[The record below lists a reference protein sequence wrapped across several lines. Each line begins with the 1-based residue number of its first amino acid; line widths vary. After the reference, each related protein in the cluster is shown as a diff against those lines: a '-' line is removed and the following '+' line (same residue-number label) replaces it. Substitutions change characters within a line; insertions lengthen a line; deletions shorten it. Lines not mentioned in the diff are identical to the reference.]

1 MAITSI
7 KTGSSFTNLKKY
19 NDFLAGNTA
28 YNPPNFYSLATVSVG
43 AGGSSAITFS
53 SIPSGYKHLQIRAIV
68 RTNRSAGVDIMSMR
82 MNSDTGNNYAD
93 HLVYGDGANVQL
105 DRNSSYGK
113 INIQRVA
120 SDNLNNGVVSPFV
133 IDILDYTN
141 TNKNT
146 TVRYLGGY
154 DANGSGRMVFGSGLW
169 LNTDAI
175 TTITLEGLEFSSNYN
190 QYSRFTLYGVR

>member
-19 NDFLAGNTA
+19 NDFLAGNA
-28 YNPPNFYSLATVSVG
+28 PYIPPNFYSLATVSVG

-53 SIPSGYKHLQIRAIV
+53 SIPSGYKHLQIRALA

-93 HLVYGDGANVQL
+93 HLVYGDGSSAQT

-120 SDNLNNGVVSPFV
+120 SDNLNSGIFSPFV
-133 IDILDYTN
+133 IDILDYAN
-141 TNKNT
+141 TNKNK

-154 DANGSGRMVFGSGLW
+154 DANGSGRSVFGSGLW
-169 LNTDAI
+169 LNTSAI
-175 TTITLEGLEFSSNYN
+175 TTITLEGLEYSSNYN
-190 QYSRFTLYGVR
+190 QYSRFTLYGIR